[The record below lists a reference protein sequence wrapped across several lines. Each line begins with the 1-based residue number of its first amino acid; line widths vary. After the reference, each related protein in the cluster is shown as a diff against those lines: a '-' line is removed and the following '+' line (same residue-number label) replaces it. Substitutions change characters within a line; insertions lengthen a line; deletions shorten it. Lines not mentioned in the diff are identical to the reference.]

1 MQQRR
6 EKFFNPLWR
15 EEQRRSNLKDGE
27 VDISVFHS
35 TKQSELNWHP
45 WALLA
50 PALSAILLL
59 LVVPICF
66 IVVYSFWLR
75 AASGADIP
83 AFQFGN
89 YAKFFVDFFYPSVLI
104 RTVRIALE
112 TVILCLVMGYIP
124 AYFFYRTRTRH
135 KSLLMLLI
143 MLPFWIS
150 YIIRTLS
157 WINILGETGLI
168 NHLLTKFH
176 ILSSPLSMLYNEG
189 SVLLGL
195 IQYLLPFMIL
205 NIYVSL
211 EGIDKNLLEAAR
223 SLGCTEWQAFRE
235 VTLPLSLP
243 GVSAGCLLVFVLT
256 AGTYL
261 TPMILGGPRDEM
273 IANLIFKRVIG
284 TLDWPFGSAIS
295 VILLGLLGIIVYTY
309 NRYLGINQIFKSLQ

>member
-1 MQQRR
+1 MQN
-6 EKFFNPLWR
+6 KPW
-15 EEQRRSNLKDGE
+15 K
-27 VDISVFHS
+27 
-35 TKQSELNWHP
+35 P

-50 PALSAILLL
+50 PSLSAVFFL
-59 LVVPICF
+59 LVIPVCF

-75 AASGADIP
+75 APSGNDIP

-89 YAKFFVDFFYPSVLI
+89 YATFFADFFYPSILI
-104 RTVRIALE
+104 RTIRVSLE
-112 TVILCLVMGYIP
+112 TVFLCLIMGYIP
-124 AYFFYRTRTRH
+124 AYFFYRSESRH
-135 KSLLMLLI
+135 KSVLLLLI

-150 YIIRTLS
+150 FIIRTLS
-157 WINILGETGLI
+157 WINILGDTGLI
-168 NHLLTKFH
+168 NHLLLRFG
-176 ILSSPLSMLYNEG
+176 IISDSLSMLYNEG
-189 SVLLGL
+189 AVLLGL

-211 EGIDKNLLEAAR
+211 EGIDKSLAEAAR

-256 AGTYL
+256 SGTYL
-261 TPMILGGPRDEM
+261 PPMILGGPGNEM

-295 VILLGLLGIIVYTY
+295 VILLSLLCVIIYTY
-309 NRYLGINQIFKSLQ
+309 NRYLGINQVFKGLQ

>member
-1 MQQRR
+1 MLPNGRRR
-6 EKFFNPLWR
+6 EVVPMNENQHSGWR
-15 EEQRRSNLKDGE
+15 
-27 VDISVFHS
+27 
-35 TKQSELNWHP
+35 P

-50 PALSAILLL
+50 PSLGAVFLL
-59 LVVPICF
+59 LVVPVCF

-75 AASGADIP
+75 APSGADIV

-89 YAKFFVDFFYPSVLI
+89 YSKFFQDFFYPSILLRTI
-104 RTVRIALE
+104 RVSLE
-112 TVILCLVMGYIP
+112 CVFLCLVMGYIP
-124 AYFFYRTRTRH
+124 AYFFYRSKTRF

-150 YIIRTLS
+150 FIIRTLS
-157 WINILGETGLI
+157 WINILGDTGLI
-168 NHLLTKFH
+168 NYLLVSAG
-176 ILSSPLSMLYNEG
+176 ILGEPLGMLYNEG
-189 SVLLGL
+189 AVLMGL

-211 EGIDKNLLEAAR
+211 EGIDQSLLEAAR
-223 SLGCTEWQAFRE
+223 SMGCTEWQAFRE

-243 GVSAGCLLVFVLT
+243 GVSAGSLLVFVLS

-261 TPMILGGPRDEM
+261 PPMILGGPGNEM

-295 VILLGLLGIIVYTY
+295 VILLLLVGTIVWTY
-309 NRYLGINQIFKSLQ
+309 NRYLGINQVFKAMQ